1 MYTKQGKPKTVID
14 TNIAVSALIARRGF
28 SAQLFEKIIL
38 GEIQNFTSKEIIE
51 EIEDVLKRKEIT
63 KRTAKPSR
71 DFILTNYLAKSIEVK
86 PKTKVTIV
94 EDKDDNKFIETAL
107 EAKADYIVS
116 GDHHLLELKEFRG
129 IKIVK
134 AKELLE
140 LKL

>member
-63 KRTAKPSR
+63 KRTTKPSR